1 MTKSRSAAFGAAS
14 RALCRTAVLGRL
26 AGSRTG
32 LRVVRSRA
40 QAVEHRPAARSA
52 VGAAI
57 ALSTSGGEGR
67 ARPMRSRAVSARVGH
82 VANGVRATRP
92 GTSYACSASLANAS
106 MSLSVRTLRSLSP
119 WASRSSF
126 DPLRFVCSGALR
138 RYRCIR
144 RSRVSVLPQ
153 TPAPTGGYRP
163 SRCADVYS
171 SQSVSGA
178 TICTSVLCALVGVEI
193 SGAGRHS
200 PARWASGLQQSRILV
215 EQRHDGACGR

>member
-14 RALCRTAVLGRL
+14 RALCRIAVLGRL

-67 ARPMRSRAVSARVGH
+67 ARPMRSRAVSAGVGH

-106 MSLSVRTLRSLSP
+106 RQPLRTLRSLSP
-119 WASRSSF
+119 CASRSSF

-138 RYRCIR
+138 RDRCIR

-163 SRCADVYS
+163 SRCADLYP
-171 SQSVSGA
+171 
-178 TICTSVLCALVGVEI
+178 VGV
-193 SGAGRHS
+193 
-200 PARWASGLQQSRILV
+200 PSRPSFCAVRPTNGVDSKTAYRPLLKGDCSATTAV
-215 EQRHDGACGR
+215 AQL